1 MEVSVRIMCIRREFP
16 TSDNRNI
23 VPYPKNVRIIKLKSI
38 FTISSVLFK
47 IEFKKKFDRL
57 INMAPLSDFT
67 LETLVVFLFLY
78 CFLVLIFLFFDIWI
92 VRTSES
98 VSATSLVPALIR
110 SSEKYFKGVTQ
121 PEIQA
126 EVFFMYFWYL
136 FVINTSHVPECTK
149 RAVGELFS
157 INTLSLQ

>member
-47 IEFKKKFDRL
+47 IEFKKFDRL

-67 LETLVVFLFLY
+67 LETLVVFLF
-78 CFLVLIFLFFDIWI
+78 CVVFLFLFFF
-92 VRTSES
+92 
-98 VSATSLVPALIR
+98 
-110 SSEKYFKGVTQ
+110 SSISG
-121 PEIQA
+121 
-126 EVFFMYFWYL
+126 L
-136 FVINTSHVPECTK
+136 
-149 RAVGELFS
+149 
-157 INTLSLQ
+157 

>member
-47 IEFKKKFDRL
+47 IEFNKKFDRL

-67 LETLVVFLFLY
+67 LETLVVFLF
-78 CFLVLIFLFFDIWI
+78 CVVFL
-92 VRTSES
+92 S
-98 VSATSLVPALIR
+98 
-110 SSEKYFKGVTQ
+110 
-121 PEIQA
+121 
-126 EVFFMYFWYL
+126 VFFMYFWYL

>member
-1 MEVSVRIMCIRREFP
+1 MEVFVRIMCIRREFP
-16 TSDNRNI
+16 TSDARNI
-23 VPYPKNVRIIKLKSI
+23 VPYPKNIRIIKLKSI

-67 LETLVVFLFLY
+67 LETLCISFLC
-78 CFLVLIFLFFDIWI
+78 CFLVLILLFFDIWI

-110 SSEKYFKGVTQ
+110 SLEKYFKGVTQ
-121 PEIQA
+121 PVIQP

-149 RAVGELFS
+149 RAAGKLFS

>member
-1 MEVSVRIMCIRREFP
+1 MCIRREFP

-47 IEFKKKFDRL
+47 IEFKKKFDWL

-67 LETLVVFLFLY
+67 LETLVVFLF
-78 CFLVLIFLFFDIWI
+78 CVVFLFLFFFSSISGLL
-92 VRTSES
+92 RTSES

-121 PEIQA
+121 PEIQP
-126 EVFFMYFWYL
+126 EVFFMYFCYL

-149 RAVGELFS
+149 RAAGNLFS